1 MEKGLS
7 VQASLPGY
15 INVSG
20 ASSDDHLITLW
31 LNQKGRRSKNTKN
44 AYKHEIERF
53 LSITKKPLRAI
64 TVVDMQTY
72 IHRLES
78 LNLAPASQAR
88 ALSTVRSLF
97 TFAQKTGYISFNVTQ
112 AIELPKVP
120 VTTEFNFLTLNEAKA
135 LLEALRDNL
144 RDYTI
149 AAVILK
155 TGLRVSEAAGIN
167 LGDIYQDISGNYGL
181 KVLGKG
187 KKVRRVKL
195 TGDVMNLIRTYLKE
209 TNRTLNSEGFL
220 FLNRFDEGLSRVS
233 LWRIIKK
240 GTRLAGI
247 TKQVTPHTLRHSF
260 ATLAIVGGATLSQ
273 VQEACGHEDIRTT
286 QRYEHSAKALI
297 DTASDYIPIA
307 V

>member
-1 MEKGLS
+1 MENVLQ

-15 INVSG
+15 VNVSG

-31 LNQKGRRSKNTKN
+31 LNQKARRSENTRE
-44 AYKHEIERF
+44 AYEHETERF
-53 LSITKKPLRAI
+53 LSIVDKPLRAI

-97 TFAQKTGYISFNVTQ
+97 TFAQKTGYVQFNVTQ
-112 AIELPKVP
+112 VIELPKVP

-135 LLEALRDNL
+135 LLEALRPNL
-144 RDYTI
+144 RDYI
-149 AAVILK
+149 LAAVILK
-155 TGLRVSEAAGIN
+155 TGLRASEAANIQIN
-167 LGDIYQDISGNYGL
+167 CIYQDISGNYGL

-187 KKVRRVKL
+187 KKVRKVKL

-233 LWRIIKK
+233 IWRIIKK

-247 TKQVTPHTLRHSF
+247 TKEVTPHTLRHSF
-260 ATLAIVGGATLSQ
+260 ATLAVVNGATLSQ

-286 QRYEHSAKALI
+286 QRYEHSAKALT